1 MRFLDT
7 SVSRAS
13 NGRVFV
19 RLGGAGRRRTF
30 LGDMFNGDAGR
41 RRHAGVEMHHAVTCA
56 SRRLFARSHCDRY
69 FGGLWFKIFSERGPC

>member
-1 MRFLDT
+1 
-7 SVSRAS
+7 
-13 NGRVFV
+13 
-19 RLGGAGRRRTF
+19 
-30 LGDMFNGDAGR
+30 MFNGDAGR